1 MAFESCQKYPFGLG
15 YFSMRAYTVATVAVT
30 LGVTPKWLDNVLSRF
45 PVRGVLQSR
54 QGVSRKLGPHAVVT
68 LHIANE
74 LIRALGLPLADA
86 ISLAERIGQAG
97 ETRSVQLFG
106 AAHLTVD
113 LASVNRKVSERLAQ
127 AVEVTPVPK
136 RGRPSTK

>member
-1 MAFESCQKYPFGLG
+1 
-15 YFSMRAYTVATVAVT
+15 MRAYTVATVAVT

-68 LHIANE
+68 LHVASE
-74 LIRALGLPLADA
+74 LIRTIGLPLGDA
-86 ISLAERIGQAG
+86 IALAERMEQGG
-97 ETRSVQLFG
+97 EVASIQLFSS
-106 AAHLTVD
+106 AHLTIDV
-113 LASVNRKVSERLAQ
+113 ARVSREVSERLAQ
-127 AVEVTPVPK
+127 AVEVTPVPR